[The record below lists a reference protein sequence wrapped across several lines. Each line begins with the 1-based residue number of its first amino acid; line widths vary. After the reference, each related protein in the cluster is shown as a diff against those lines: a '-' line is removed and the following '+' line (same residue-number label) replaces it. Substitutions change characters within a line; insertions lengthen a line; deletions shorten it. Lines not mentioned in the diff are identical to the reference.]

1 MCELVQEE
9 ERCRIR
15 TNNYIKDVLEGKHTV
30 KFVKSLRSKYV
41 MVVLKELVTNECQQM
56 ARATVEGI
64 GKIGRAVWIRKTN

>member
-15 TNNYIKDVLEGKHTV
+15 TNNYIKDVLEGNHTV
-30 KFVKSLRSKYV
+30 KFVKPLRPK
-41 MVVLKELVTNECQQM
+41 VVLKELVTNECQQM